1 MLFRCQK
8 KKEEEKKVPIK
19 IADKLPAKKILESEN
34 IFVMPEKRAS
44 SQDIRPLKIAVLN
57 IMPTKI
63 VTETQLLRL
72 LSNTPLQV
80 DVDFVR
86 MESHQSKNTAESHLK
101 TFYKS
106 FDDIKGKKY
115 DGLIITGAPVETL
128 EFEEVD
134 YWDELESVFEWSKI
148 NVTSTLHICW
158 GAQAGL
164 YYHYGI
170 NKYPLESKM
179 FGIFSHTLK
188 RKNKMLTRG
197 FDDVFFAPHSRHT
210 EVREED
216 IKKVHELE
224 ILATSDEAG
233 VYMVT
238 SRKGKQIFIMGHPE
252 YDDVTLSQEYFRDI
266 DKGLDIALPVNYFP
280 GDDCKKIPKN
290 KWKAHAN
297 LLFANWLNYH
307 VYQATPYDLEE
318 IK

>member
-1 MLFRCQK
+1 M
-8 KKEEEKKVPIK
+8 PIK

-34 IFVMPEKRAS
+34 IFVMTEKRAS

-72 LSNTPLQV
+72 LGNTPLQV

-86 MESHQSKNTAESHLK
+86 MESHQSKNTAEDHLN

-106 FDDIKGKKY
+106 FDDIKKKKY

-134 YWDELESVFEWSKI
+134 YWEELKDIFEWSKT

-170 NKYPLESKM
+170 KKYPLESKM
-179 FGIFSHTLK
+179 FGIFTHRIR

-197 FDDVFFAPHSRHT
+197 FDDEFFAPHSRHT

-216 IKKVHELE
+216 VKDIHELE
-224 ILATSDEAG
+224 LLATSDEAG
-233 VYMVT
+233 VYLVT
-238 SRKGKQIFIMGHPE
+238 SKGGKQIYVMGHPE
-252 YDDVTLSQEYFRDI
+252 YDNETLSQEYFRDVN
-266 DKGLDIALPVNYFP
+266 KGLEIAVPKNYFP
-280 GDDCKKIPKN
+280 NDDCKKVPKN